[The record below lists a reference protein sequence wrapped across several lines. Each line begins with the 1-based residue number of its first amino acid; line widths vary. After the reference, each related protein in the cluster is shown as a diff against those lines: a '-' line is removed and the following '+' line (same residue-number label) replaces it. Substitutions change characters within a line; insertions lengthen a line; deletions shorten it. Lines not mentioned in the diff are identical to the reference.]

1 MSHLLKKSLMMLAL
15 VATFAVAQVGT
26 AVGQQSQAV
35 VDIGT
40 GEIILE
46 LGDTFIQV
54 IGIETVDGANV
65 FDTTA
70 VDVTSGLG
78 SPQQLDPNG
87 IGWLSLSP
95 FPAGTF
101 NFGAILDQPFRN
113 LDGIET
119 LQVRLGFAG
128 SAGIVLNVA
137 NGGITVI
144 NSAIPEPGSL
154 SLLSL
159 AGLGVVARRRR

>member
-1 MSHLLKKSLMMLAL
+1 ML
-15 VATFAVAQVGT
+15 T
-26 AVGQQSQAV
+26 AIRLSAH
-35 VDIGT
+35 
-40 GEIILE
+40 
-46 LGDTFIQV
+46 V
-54 IGIETVDGANV
+54 IGIETVDGSQI

-70 VDVTSGLG
+70 LDATTDLG
-78 SPQQLDPNG
+78 SPQQLDTNG

-101 NFGAILDQPFRN
+101 NFGAILDEPFRS
-113 LDGIET
+113 LEGIDS
-119 LQVRLGFAG
+119 LQVRLGAAG
-128 SAGIVLNVA
+128 LAPLELTVA